1 MSYIRGEDRY
11 QGALFPV
18 TLEDLIPEDHL
29 VRVIEAYVSNLDL
42 AALGFTRA
50 QATVMG
56 RPAYDPSDL
65 LKLYLYGYLNQV
77 RSSRRLERECQRNVE
92 VMWLLGRLAPD
103 FKTIAD
109 FRRDNGPAFVAV
121 CAHFVQFCR
130 AEQLLGGTC
139 VAVDGSK
146 FQAVASKRKATTRA
160 QLKRQQA
167 KVAEKIAEYLEILE
181 TADREEAPMD
191 ATRRGRVT
199 EALTRLRQGKAKL
212 DRLEAF
218 LEEQG
223 VKQHV
228 EGEPEAKLMKTG
240 QGRAVV
246 SYNVQTAVDAQ
257 HGLIVHHDVTD
268 EPADNCQLY
277 PMARSAKDVLAA
289 DQLTVLADAG
299 YSNGEQFGQ
308 CEAEGIA
315 AHVPVQRAINNRG
328 GGTLFNKTAF
338 SYDAASD
345 SFRCPAGRTLQ
356 RKQISRANRMIFYTT
371 DACGDCQIKAQCTQ
385 GKQRTVTRHFDEAAF
400 ERMAARL
407 EGHPEAMAQRRAIVE
422 HPFGTLKCHIFGNGR
437 LLLRGMKGAKTEMA
451 LGILAYN
458 FRLAVNLMTPRR
470 LAAALG

>member
-1 MSYIRGEDRY
+1 MSYIRGEDRH
-11 QGALFPV
+11 QSALFPV
-18 TLEDLIPEDHL
+18 TLDELIPEDHL
-29 VRVIEAYVSNLDL
+29 VRVIEAYASSLDL
-42 AALGFTRA
+42 AALGFARA
-50 QATVMG
+50 HTAVMG
-56 RPAYDPSDL
+56 RPAYDPTDL

-77 RSSRRLERECQRNVE
+77 RSSRRLQRECQRNVE

-130 AEQLLGGTC
+130 AERLLGGTC

-167 KVAEKIAEYLEILE
+167 QVTTKIAEYLDLLE
-181 TADREEAPMD
+181 SADRDEVPLDVAN
-191 ATRRGRVT
+191 RGRVGA
-199 EALTRLRQGKAKL
+199 ALARLRQGKAKL
-212 DRLEAF
+212 DQLEAH
-218 LEEQG
+218 LDAHDLT
-223 VKQHV
+223 QHV
-228 EGEPEAKLMKTG
+228 EGEPEARLMKTG

-246 SYNVQTAVDAQ
+246 AYNVQTAVDAQ

-308 CEAEGIA
+308 CEAEGIT

-328 GGTLFNKTAF
+328 DGTLFNKTAF

-356 RKQISRANRMIFYTT
+356 RKQISRANRLIFYTT

-385 GKQRTVTRHFDEAAF
+385 GKQRTVTRHFDEASF

-407 EGHPEAMAQRRAIVE
+407 EGYPEAMAQRRAIVE
-422 HPFGTLKCHIFGNGR
+422 HPFGTLKCHIFGTGR

-458 FRLAVNLMTPRR
+458 FRRAVNLMTPRR

>member
-1 MSYIRGEDRY
+1 MSYIRGEDRH

-18 TLEDLIPEDHL
+18 TLDELIPEDHL
-29 VRVIEAYVSNLDL
+29 VRVIEAYVSSLDL
-42 AALGFTRA
+42 ATLGFARA

-56 RPAYDPSDL
+56 RPAYDPTDL

-77 RSSRRLERECQRNVE
+77 RSSRRLERESQRNVE

-109 FRRDNGPAFVAV
+109 FRRDNGAAFVAA

-130 AEQLLGGTC
+130 AEQLLGGAY

-181 TADREEAPMD
+181 AADREEAPMN
-191 ATRRGRVT
+191 AASRGRVT
-199 EALTRLRQGKAKL
+199 ETLTRLRQGKAKL
-212 DRLEAF
+212 DRLEAH
-218 LEEQG
+218 LDEQG
-223 VKQHV
+223 LKQHV

-246 SYNVQTAVDAQ
+246 GYNVQTAVDAQ

-277 PMARSAKDVLAA
+277 PMAKAAKDILGAE
-289 DQLTVLADAG
+289 QLTVLADAG

-308 CEAEGIA
+308 CDAEDIEAR
-315 AHVPVQRAINNRG
+315 VPVQRAINNQSDG
-328 GGTLFNKTAF
+328 SLFDKTAF
-338 SYDAASD
+338 AYDPATD
-345 SFRCPAGRTLQ
+345 SFCCPAGQTLR
-356 RKQISRANRMIFYTT
+356 RKQVYRSKRMIFYTT
-371 DACGDCQIKAQCTQ
+371 AACGGCPLKAQCTKS
-385 GKQRTVTRHFDEAAF
+385 KQRTVTRHFDEAAF
-400 ERMAARL
+400 ERMTTRL

-437 LLLRGMKGAKTEMA
+437 LLLRGIRGARTEMA

-458 FRLAVNLMTPRR
+458 LRRAINVMTPRR